1 MRSLRH
7 VFLVLAL
14 AALAPE
20 HAQTAAASAAQWG
33 ILGTWAL
40 QCDKPVS
47 RANAYLIYRAEG
59 DRVVHDRDFGDTR
72 DSFPVESVTILSDG
86 TVKLRVNFTSFN
98 QVREWAMLRAPDGR
112 IRVVWNQAV
121 GGDFSVKDSRNT
133 KSGNEM
139 PWQTRCK

>member
-1 MRSLRH
+1 MRSLRGI
-7 VFLVLAL
+7 LLGLAL
-14 AALAPE
+14 AAVAPA
-20 HAQTAAASAAQWG
+20 HAQTVAASAAQWG

-40 QCDKPVS
+40 QCGAPVS
-47 RANAYLIYRAEG
+47 RANAYLTYRAEG

-72 DSFPVESVTILSDG
+72 DSFPVDAVTILPDG
-86 TVKLRVNFTSFN
+86 TVKLRVNFNTFN
-98 QVREWAMLRAPDGR
+98 QVREWAMFRAPDGR

-133 KSGNEM
+133 KSGTEM